1 MAMDQTQRKPVFF
14 IVSSKLIF
22 VVFCFMGLM
31 YILIHEIITVIIER
45 QVFNGIRSV
54 LLRLRLYAAQRGC
67 YFIVLQTDHWLLSVV
82 YYFQDKATTKQGT
95 IYGEIGSPVTL
106 RLETGMKPEEETSWL
121 LFTLP
126 VHS

>member
-1 MAMDQTQRKPVFF
+1 MDQTQRKPVFF

-31 YILIHEIITVIIER
+31 YILIHEIITVIIDR
-45 QVFNGIRSV
+45 QVLNGRRSI
-54 LLRLRLYAAQRGC
+54 LLCLRLYAAQRGC
-67 YFIVLQTDHWLLSVV
+67 YFIVLQTDHWLLRVV

-95 IYGEIGSPVTL
+95 IYGEIGSAVTL
-106 RLETGMKPEEETSWL
+106 RLETGMSITEETSWL